1 MVDARFSA
9 LAGMACALVS
19 VLSAVGGAW
28 AVSAVFAL
36 LAVGFAARSL
46 DDYRRR

>member
-19 VLSAVGGAW
+19 VLSAAGGAW
-28 AVSAVFAL
+28 AVAAVFAV
-36 LAVGFAARSL
+36 LAAGFAARAA
-46 DDYRRR
+46 DGYRRR